1 MDYKLPGFIFIEY
14 GKNKI
19 GNGNLYS
26 PDYRGDPQWKNQVE
40 TWSTKMSFQNV
51 FLSLIIYF
59 TFSGR
64 RDLHILNVSKGA
76 KPMLSHLI

>member
-1 MDYKLPGFIFIEY
+1 M
-14 GKNKI
+14 
-19 GNGNLYS
+19 
-26 PDYRGDPQWKNQVE
+26 KNQVE
-40 TWSTKMSFQNV
+40 TCSTKMNFQNV